1 MESKMSNT
9 NERRV
14 FVEVVGQH
22 SAIGKSLM
30 SDCVYISARN
40 SGAATQLIRV
50 EAKRE
55 NRVRWSDEI
64 SIHSEGFI
72 LTSETAAG
80 TVGVM
85 KTFFDAADRFR
96 HQHGVLILDWGAGL
110 LEHRLNAFGGSAF
123 DHVMSA
129 AQAELVT
136 FVITT
141 RELDHMREAATI
153 VAGNNELMPNSRTIV
168 VFNEAR
174 GKFEFASSSESND
187 VFEQLRA
194 SAGAGRTLNMSRVGG
209 ESIRTLAPLDM
220 SLIDVLKLAPGEV
233 ARRLGLSEFAAIACQ
248 SNLAAFLA
256 QMDRR
261 IGDCLSFRAASDT
274 AA

>member
-1 MESKMSNT
+1 MKAVSD
-9 NERRV
+9 RRV

-30 SDCVYISARN
+30 SDCIYISARN
-40 SGAATQLIRV
+40 SGAQTELIRV

-85 KTFFDAADRFR
+85 RSFFDAADRLR
-96 HQHGVLILDWGAGL
+96 HRRGVLILDWGAGL
-110 LEHRLNAFGGSAF
+110 IEHRLNALGASAF

-129 AQAELVT
+129 AQVELVM

-174 GKFEFASSSESND
+174 GKFEFAPRSESHD
-187 VFEQLRA
+187 IYEQLRA
-194 SAGAGRTLNMSRVGG
+194 SAGVGCTLNMNRVGG

-220 SLIDVLKLAPGEV
+220 SFIDVLKLAPAEV
-233 ARRLGLSEFAAIACQ
+233 ASRLGLSEFAAIACQ

-261 IGDCLSFRAASDT
+261 IGECLSFRAASDT